1 MYGPQ
6 IDSQFNARHFIQKF
20 NWAIP
25 SQDWNPDK
33 SNEGRADVFPG
44 FELKLKPENGKDVN
58 FPIFSA
64 NFKLTKFM
72 FWFLFELTLS

>member
-1 MYGPQ
+1 MVLKL
-6 IDSQFNARHFIQKF
+6 ILNSTRFIQKF

-25 SQDWNPDK
+25 SQDWNPEK
-33 SNEGRADVFPG
+33 SNHNRADAFPD
-44 FELKLKPENGKDVN
+44 FELKLKPENGKNVN
-58 FPIFSA
+58 FPIFLS